1 MKAKQIWHAALGEFQ
16 LEMTRATFDTWLR
29 DSRLVTYEDGT
40 FVIGVKNGYAKDWL
54 ENRLATTIQRTLSRL
69 AGRPATVRFVVWEK
83 PPAEELPPPLNPSS
97 PPSRSNGSTSF
108 PFNPR
113 YMFDTFVVGASNRLA
128 YAAAMACVE
137 RPGDCYNPLFLYGG
151 VGLGKTH
158 LLQAIGHACQ
168 SNHLHAMYVPAET
181 FTNDLIESIRSYS
194 TESFRETYR
203 TADVLLIDD
212 IHFIAGKE
220 ATQEEFFHTF
230 NALHANGSQIVLSSD
245 RSPRA
250 MATLEERLRSRFEW
264 GLMVDIGP
272 PDLETRVAILH
283 RKAQALGEEVPSP
296 VLYLIA
302 ERVPTNIRE
311 LEGALNRTL
320 MLSSVEHTLPNEEL
334 AEAALEYMTPPHSDI
349 DAEQVVNAV
358 AKYYGVSKDELG
370 SKSRTRR
377 ISLPRQI
384 AMYLIRQETN
394 SSLSQ
399 IGNSLGGRDHSTVL
413 HGCEKIASL
422 SEEDESLRRELL
434 SIREKLYH

>member
-181 FTNDLIESIRSYS
+181 FTNDLIESIRTYS

-349 DAEQVVNAV
+349 DAEQVVSAG

-434 SIREKLYH
+434 SIREKLYQ